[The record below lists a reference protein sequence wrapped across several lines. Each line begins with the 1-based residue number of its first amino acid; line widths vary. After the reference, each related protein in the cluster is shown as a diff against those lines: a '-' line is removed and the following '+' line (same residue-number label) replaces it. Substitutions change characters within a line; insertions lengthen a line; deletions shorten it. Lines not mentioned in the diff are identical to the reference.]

1 MATVSNVSVG
11 KPKVGGAIYVAP
23 IGTQNI
29 PTDATTALPN
39 AFVGLGYVSEEGITN
54 AMSQDSDIY
63 KAWGGDAVLAMMGG
77 KEDTFQMTLL
87 ETMNVDVLKT
97 IFGADHVT
105 GTLATGIALSVTND
119 AAVSMIWVIE
129 MVMRDGALKRIVIPS
144 GAISALG
151 DTVYVDD
158 EPVGYDITVLASPD
172 ASGVCHYEYI
182 KRPTT

>member
-23 IGTQNI
+23 IGTANV
-29 PTDATTALPN
+29 PTDATTDLPA

-54 AMSQDSDIY
+54 SMSQDSDIY
-63 KAWGGDAVLAMMGG
+63 KAWGGDAVLAMIGG
-77 KEDTFQMTLL
+77 KEDSFKMKLL

-105 GTLATGIALSVTND
+105 GTLATGISLSVTND

-129 MVMRDGALKRIVIPS
+129 MVMRDGALKRIIIPS
-144 GAISALG
+144 GAISELG

-158 EPVGYDITVLASPD
+158 EPVGYEITVLASPD
-172 ASGVCHYEYI
+172 TNGVCHYEYI